1 MVNGVRAVVEYFVRR
16 MGVPSR
22 YVEEMYAMPSDR
34 MRWITDE
41 EIEADF
47 RGFVPQVREWVK
59 SQCGDEA
66 ETLRCKENVMTGIK
80 IRALEQNAKA
90 PAP

>member
-1 MVNGVRAVVEYFVRR
+1 
-16 MGVPSR
+16 MGVAGR
-22 YVEEMYAMPSDR
+22 YVEVWFAKASAR

-47 RGFVPQVREWVK
+47 KGFVPQVREWVR

-66 ETLRCKENVMTGIK
+66 MTLRCKEDVMTGIK
-80 IRALEQNAKA
+80 IRALEQNTKA
-90 PAP
+90 P